1 MSFKAKELTVS
12 ETNRCYILT
21 FDLLPAKEGF
31 RVPAQ
36 SATLTLY
43 HDLKY
48 YTRIDGRTGD
58 RHLKEVDKKSCT
70 VLRVI
75 SKLDRVFGDLL
86 LV

>member
-12 ETNRCYILT
+12 EMNRCYILT
-21 FDLLPAKEGF
+21 FDPLPAKEGF

-48 YTRIDGRTGD
+48 CTRIDGRAVDNIKTG
-58 RHLKEVDKKSCT
+58 SCF
-70 VLRVI
+70 R
-75 SKLDRVFGDLL
+75 
-86 LV
+86 